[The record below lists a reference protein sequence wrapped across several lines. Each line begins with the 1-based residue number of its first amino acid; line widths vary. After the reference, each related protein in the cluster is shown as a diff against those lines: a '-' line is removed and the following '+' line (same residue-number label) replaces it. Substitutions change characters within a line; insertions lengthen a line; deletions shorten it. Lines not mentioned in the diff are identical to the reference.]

1 MEMEVCTE
9 EQRHRIKPLHG
20 KLKQGCWPQ
29 STFTSTHGPKRNHD
43 VWETSQEK
51 RNRRINDRRK
61 YRVRDM
67 PEGFPTERDPAEAD
81 ASEPGPDE
89 EFADEHSDYEDY
101 SNEDLE
107 KEPTPVNTCSDI
119 RYAKV
124 HPNEFP
130 FVEND
135 TDDEAE
141 EKVWSTPD
149 KLPSNLHGAFFD
161 KYCSDQR
168 RCSAASKKSDR
179 LRKRCAR
186 CDNLYW

>member
-1 MEMEVCTE
+1 
-9 EQRHRIKPLHG
+9 
-20 KLKQGCWPQ
+20 
-29 STFTSTHGPKRNHD
+29 
-43 VWETSQEK
+43 
-51 RNRRINDRRK
+51 
-61 YRVRDM
+61 M
-67 PEGFPTERDPAEAD
+67 PEGFPAERDLAEAD

-89 EFADEHSDYEDY
+89 QFADEYSESEDY

-107 KEPTPVNTCSDI
+107 NEPTPANTCSDMG
-119 RYAKV
+119 YAKV

-130 FVEND
+130 SVEND

-168 RCSAASKKSDR
+168 RCSAASK
-179 LRKRCAR
+179 
-186 CDNLYW
+186 NLTD